1 MTLAKSLCGGIAGAA
16 MLARRE
22 IAASLRPGMHAA
34 TFGGNPI
41 AAAAGIATVETIER
55 DGLLERAVA
64 LGQAFSHRFQ
74 PLVAELPFVSEVRI
88 RGVMIGI
95 ELSVDATPLV
105 GQCLQ
110 RELLINCTQSR
121 VIRLLPALT
130 LTDEQLAAGC
140 DILESVLRKFAS

>member
-1 MTLAKSLCGGIAGAA
+1 VL
-16 MLARRE
+16 
-22 IAASLRPGMHAA
+22 
-34 TFGGNPI
+34 
-41 AAAAGIATVETIER
+41 
-55 DGLLERAVA
+55 
-64 LGQAFSHRFQ
+64 
-74 PLVAELPFVSEVRI
+74 
-88 RGVMIGI
+88 IGI

-110 RELLINCTQSR
+110 RGLLINCTQSR